1 MMELSK
7 QISPQ
12 LAFYLNRGVVGFALY
27 LVWENA
33 DILCPAFEMR
43 CIEN

>member
-1 MMELSK
+1 MENVNKLERLTRDS
-7 QISPQ
+7 
-12 LAFYLNRGVVGFALY
+12 LNRGAVGFALY